1 MRANKMKG
9 VNGEVLRRKIYTQ
22 LLAWKNSK
30 AKKDAI
36 LLRGVRQCG
45 KTYIVREF
53 GKREYTSFIEINF
66 IERPDLQDIFTGNL
80 NVDNMIQQIK
90 LNLPG
95 CEFIPG
101 DTLLFFDEIQDA
113 PNARTSLKF
122 WAQDGRFDCIASGSL
137 LGIDYKNE
145 VSIPVG
151 YEQQLV
157 MHTLDLE
164 EFLWALEID
173 MQLQDLLLPYV
184 DGTKRIPDATHNA
197 LSKYLQEYMVV
208 GGLPEVVSTYVAT
221 KDFYK
226 VHLLQEKILRDYQ
239 DDIAKYA
246 VNQDKIKAKQCFL
259 SIPRQLSKE
268 NHKFQYSVVE
278 KKATARKF
286 ISSLDWLH
294 NAGLIDFAYNVNSLW
309 FPLKAYVK
317 AEQFRVYLCDIGLLV
332 AMYGYQMKVAILS
345 DALEGPAKGGIYE
358 SLVADILAKRGEE
371 LYYYKKEDS
380 TLEIEFLLER
390 DCKLVPIEVKARKG
404 ATRSLNELLK
414 MEQIEKG
421 YKLTAQNTGVV
432 DKKITLP
439 LYMST
444 VI

>member
-1 MRANKMKG
+1 M
-9 VNGEVLRRKIYTQ
+9 LRRKIYDK
-22 LLAWKNSK
+22 LLAWKNSTG
-30 AKKDAI
+30 KKDAV

-53 GKREYTSFIEINF
+53 GKREYKNFIEINF
-66 IERPDLQDIFTGNL
+66 IERPDMQAVFSGSLD
-80 NVDNMIQQIK
+80 VDSMVQQIK
-90 LNLPG
+90 LSMPG
-95 CEFIPG
+95 CQFIPG
-101 DTLLFFDEIQDA
+101 ETLLFLDEIQDA

-122 WAQDGRFDCIASGSL
+122 WTQDGRFDCIASGSL

-151 YEQQLV
+151 YEQQLI
-157 MHTLDLE
+157 MRTLDFE
-164 EFLWALEID
+164 EFLWALGVEVNLKD
-173 MQLQDLLLPYV
+173 MLAPYV
-184 DGTKRIPDATHNA
+184 DGVKRVPEAMHNS
-197 LSKYLQEYMVV
+197 LNKYLQEYMVV
-208 GGLPEVVSTYVAT
+208 GGLPEVVDTYIAT

-246 VNQDKIKAKQCFL
+246 LNQDKIKAKQCFL

-286 ISSLDWLH
+286 TSSLDWLH
-294 NAGLIDFAYNVNSLW
+294 NAGLIDFAYNVNSPW

-317 AEQFRVYLCDIGLLV
+317 EDQFRVYLCDIGLLV
-332 AMYGYQMKVAILS
+332 AMYGYQLKIALLS
-345 DALEGPAKGGIYE
+345 DALGGPAKGGIYE

-380 TLEIEFLLER
+380 TLEIEFILER
-390 DCKLVPIEVKARKG
+390 NCKLVPVEVKARKG
-404 ATRSLNELLK
+404 STRSLNELLK
-414 MEQIEKG
+414 MDNIERG

-432 DKKITLP
+432 EKKITLP
-439 LYMST
+439 LYMA
-444 VI
+444 VII

>member
-1 MRANKMKG
+1 M
-9 VNGEVLRRKIYTQ
+9 LRRKIYDK
-22 LLAWKNSK
+22 LLAWKNNK
-30 AKKDAI
+30 GKKDAI

-53 GKREYTSFIEINF
+53 GKREYKNFIEINF
-66 IERPDLQDIFTGNL
+66 IERPDMQAVFSGNL
-80 NVDNMIQQIK
+80 DVDNMVQQIK
-90 LNLPG
+90 LSMPG
-95 CEFIPG
+95 CQFIPG
-101 DTLLFFDEIQDA
+101 ETLLFLDEIQDV

-122 WAQDGRFDCIASGSL
+122 WTQDGRFDCIASGSL

-151 YEQQLV
+151 YEQQLI
-157 MHTLDLE
+157 MRTLDFE
-164 EFLWALEID
+164 EFIWALGAEVNLKE
-173 MQLQDLLLPYV
+173 MLAPYV
-184 DGTKRIPDATHNA
+184 DGAKRVPEAMHNS
-197 LSKYLQEYMVV
+197 LNKYLQEYMVV
-208 GGLPEVVSTYVAT
+208 GGLPEVVDTYIAT
-221 KDFYK
+221 KDFYQ

-246 VNQDKIKAKQCFL
+246 LNQDKIKAKQCFL

-286 ISSLDWLH
+286 TSSLDWLH
-294 NAGLIDFAYNVNSLW
+294 NAGLIDFAYNVNSPW

-317 AEQFRVYLCDIGLLV
+317 EDQFRVYLCDIGLLV
-332 AMYGYQMKVAILS
+332 AMYGYQLKIALLS

-380 TLEIEFLLER
+380 TLEIEFILER
-390 DCKLVPIEVKARKG
+390 DCKLVPVEVKARKG
-404 ATRSLNELLK
+404 STRSLNELLK
-414 MEQIEKG
+414 MDNIERG

-432 DKKITLP
+432 EKKITLP
-439 LYMST
+439 LYMAA
-444 VI
+444 II

>member
-1 MRANKMKG
+1 M
-9 VNGEVLRRKIYTQ
+9 LRRKIYDK
-22 LLAWKNSK
+22 LLAWKNNK
-30 AKKDAI
+30 GKKDAI

-53 GKREYTSFIEINF
+53 GKREYKNFIEINF
-66 IERPDLQDIFTGNL
+66 IERPDMQAVFSGNL
-80 NVDNMIQQIK
+80 DVDNMVQQIK
-90 LNLPG
+90 LSMPG
-95 CEFIPG
+95 CQFIPG
-101 DTLLFFDEIQDA
+101 ETLLFLDEIQDA

-122 WAQDGRFDCIASGSL
+122 WTQDGRFDCIASGSL

-151 YEQQLV
+151 YEQQLI
-157 MHTLDLE
+157 MRTLDFE
-164 EFLWALEID
+164 EFLWALGVEVNLKD
-173 MQLQDLLLPYV
+173 MLAPYV
-184 DGTKRIPDATHNA
+184 DGTKRVPEAMHNS
-197 LSKYLQEYMVV
+197 LNKYLQEYMVV
-208 GGLPEVVSTYVAT
+208 GGLPEVVDTYIAT
-221 KDFYK
+221 KDFYQ

-246 VNQDKIKAKQCFL
+246 LNQDKIKAKQCFL

-286 ISSLDWLH
+286 TSSLDWLH
-294 NAGLIDFAYNVNSLW
+294 NAGLIDFAYNVNSPW

-317 AEQFRVYLCDIGLLV
+317 EDQFRVYLCDIGLLV
-332 AMYGYQMKVAILS
+332 AMYGYQLKIALLS

-380 TLEIEFLLER
+380 TLEIEFILER
-390 DCKLVPIEVKARKG
+390 NCKLVPVEVKARKG
-404 ATRSLNELLK
+404 STRSLNELLK
-414 MEQIEKG
+414 MDNIERG

-432 DKKITLP
+432 EKKITLP
-439 LYMST
+439 LYMAA
-444 VI
+444 II

>member
-1 MRANKMKG
+1 M
-9 VNGEVLRRKIYTQ
+9 LRRKIYDK
-22 LLAWKNSK
+22 LLEWKNSE
-30 AKKDAI
+30 KKDAI

-53 GKREYTSFIEINF
+53 GKREYKNFIEINF
-66 IERPDLQDIFTGNL
+66 IERPELQEVFSNSLD
-80 NVDNMIQQIK
+80 VDSMVQQIK
-90 LNLPG
+90 LNMPG
-95 CEFIPG
+95 CQFIPG
-101 DTLLFFDEIQDA
+101 ETLLFLDEIQDA

-122 WAQDGRFDCIASGSL
+122 WTQDGRFDCIASGSL

-145 VSIPVG
+145 VSVPVG

-157 MHTLDLE
+157 MRTLDFE
-164 EFLWALEID
+164 EFLWALDVDIKLKE
-173 MQLQDLLLPYV
+173 LLLPYV
-184 DGTKRIPDATHNA
+184 DGSKPVPEAMHKA
-197 LSKYLQEYMVV
+197 LSKYLQEYLVV
-208 GGLPEVVSTYVAT
+208 GGLPEIVSTYVESR
-221 KDFYK
+221 DFYK
-226 VHLLQEKILRDYQ
+226 VHNLQEKILRDYQ

-246 VNQDKIKAKQCFL
+246 VNQDKIKARQCFM

-317 AEQFRVYLCDIGLLV
+317 EDQFRVYLCDIGLLV
-332 AMYGYQMKVAILS
+332 AMYGYQMKSAILS
-345 DALEGPAKGGIYE
+345 GSLEGPAKGGIYE
-358 SLVADILAKRGEE
+358 SLIADMLAKRGEE

-390 DCKLVPIEVKARKG
+390 NCRLVPVEVKAKKG

-414 MEQIEKG
+414 MEQIERG

-432 DKKITLP
+432 GKKITLP
-439 LYMST
+439 LYMAT

>member
-1 MRANKMKG
+1 M
-9 VNGEVLRRKIYTQ
+9 LRRKIYDK
-22 LLAWKNSK
+22 LLAWKNS
-30 AKKDAI
+30 AGKKDAV

-53 GKREYTSFIEINF
+53 GKREYKNFIEINF
-66 IERPDLQDIFTGNL
+66 IERPDMQAVFSGNL
-80 NVDNMIQQIK
+80 DVDSMVQQIK
-90 LNLPG
+90 LSMPG
-95 CEFIPG
+95 CQFIPG
-101 DTLLFFDEIQDA
+101 ETLLFLDEIQDA

-122 WAQDGRFDCIASGSL
+122 WTQDGRFDCIASGSL

-151 YEQQLV
+151 YEQQLI
-157 MHTLDLE
+157 MRTLDFE
-164 EFLWALEID
+164 EFLWALGVEVNLKE
-173 MQLQDLLLPYV
+173 MLAPYV
-184 DGTKRIPDATHNA
+184 DGVKRVPEAMHNS
-197 LSKYLQEYMVV
+197 LNKYLQEYMVV
-208 GGLPEVVSTYVAT
+208 GGLPEVVDTYIAT
-221 KDFYK
+221 KDFYQ

-246 VNQDKIKAKQCFL
+246 LNQDKIKAKQCFL

-286 ISSLDWLH
+286 TSSLDWLH
-294 NAGLIDFAYNVNSLW
+294 NAGLIDFAYNVNSPW

-317 AEQFRVYLCDIGLLV
+317 EDQFRVYLCDIGLLV
-332 AMYGYQMKVAILS
+332 AMYGYQLKIALLS
-345 DALEGPAKGGIYE
+345 DVLEGPAKGGIYE

-380 TLEIEFLLER
+380 TLEIEFILER
-390 DCKLVPIEVKARKG
+390 DCKLVPVEVKARKG
-404 ATRSLNELLK
+404 LTRSLNELLK
-414 MEQIEKG
+414 MDNIERG

-432 DKKITLP
+432 EKKITLP
-439 LYMST
+439 LYMAA
-444 VI
+444 II

>member
-1 MRANKMKG
+1 M
-9 VNGEVLRRKIYTQ
+9 LRRKIYDK
-22 LLAWKNSK
+22 LLAWKNS
-30 AKKDAI
+30 AGKKDAV

-53 GKREYTSFIEINF
+53 GKREYKNFIEINF
-66 IERPDLQDIFTGNL
+66 IERPDMQAVFSGNL
-80 NVDNMIQQIK
+80 DVDSMVQQIK
-90 LNLPG
+90 LSMPG
-95 CEFIPG
+95 CQFIPG
-101 DTLLFFDEIQDA
+101 ETLLFLDEIQDA

-122 WAQDGRFDCIASGSL
+122 WTQDGRFDCIASGSL

-151 YEQQLV
+151 YEQQII
-157 MHTLDLE
+157 MRTLDFE
-164 EFLWALEID
+164 EFLWALGVEVNLKE
-173 MQLQDLLLPYV
+173 MLAPYV
-184 DGTKRIPDATHNA
+184 DGAKRVPEAMHNS
-197 LSKYLQEYMVV
+197 LNKYLQEYMVV
-208 GGLPEVVSTYVAT
+208 GGLPEVVDTYIAT
-221 KDFYK
+221 KDFYQ

-246 VNQDKIKAKQCFL
+246 LNQDKIKAKQCFL

-286 ISSLDWLH
+286 TSSLDWLH
-294 NAGLIDFAYNVNSLW
+294 NAGLIDFAYNVNSPW

-317 AEQFRVYLCDIGLLV
+317 EDQFRVYLCDIGLLV
-332 AMYGYQMKVAILS
+332 AMYGYQLKIALLS

-380 TLEIEFLLER
+380 TLEIEFILER
-390 DCKLVPIEVKARKG
+390 DCKLVPVEVKARKG
-404 ATRSLNELLK
+404 STRSLNELLK
-414 MEQIEKG
+414 MDNIERG

-432 DKKITLP
+432 EKKITLP
-439 LYMST
+439 LYMAA
-444 VI
+444 II

>member
-1 MRANKMKG
+1 M
-9 VNGEVLRRKIYTQ
+9 LRRKIYDK
-22 LLAWKNSK
+22 LLAWKNNK
-30 AKKDAI
+30 GKKDAI

-53 GKREYTSFIEINF
+53 GKREYKNFIEINF
-66 IERPDLQDIFTGNL
+66 IERPDMQAVFSGNL
-80 NVDNMIQQIK
+80 DVDNMVQQIK
-90 LNLPG
+90 LSMPG
-95 CEFIPG
+95 CQFIPG
-101 DTLLFFDEIQDA
+101 ETLLFLDEIQDV

-122 WAQDGRFDCIASGSL
+122 WTQDGRFDCIASGSL
-137 LGIDYKNE
+137 LGMDYKNE

-151 YEQQLV
+151 YEQQLI
-157 MHTLDLE
+157 MRTLDFE
-164 EFLWALEID
+164 EFIWALGAEVNLKE
-173 MQLQDLLLPYV
+173 MLAPYV
-184 DGTKRIPDATHNA
+184 DGAKRVPEAMHNS
-197 LSKYLQEYMVV
+197 LNKYLQEYMVV
-208 GGLPEVVSTYVAT
+208 GGLPEVVDTYIAT
-221 KDFYK
+221 KDFYQ

-246 VNQDKIKAKQCFL
+246 LNQDKIKAKQCFL

-286 ISSLDWLH
+286 TSSLDWLH
-294 NAGLIDFAYNVNSLW
+294 NAGLIDFAYNVNSPW
-309 FPLKAYVK
+309 FPLKAHVK
-317 AEQFRVYLCDIGLLV
+317 EDQFRVYLCDIGLLV
-332 AMYGYQMKVAILS
+332 AMYGYQLKIALLS

-380 TLEIEFLLER
+380 TLEIEFILER
-390 DCKLVPIEVKARKG
+390 DCKLVPVEVKARKG
-404 ATRSLNELLK
+404 STRSLNELLK
-414 MEQIEKG
+414 MDNIERG

-432 DKKITLP
+432 EKKITLP
-439 LYMST
+439 LYMAA

>member
-1 MRANKMKG
+1 M
-9 VNGEVLRRKIYTQ
+9 LRRKIYDK
-22 LLAWKNSK
+22 LLAWKNNK
-30 AKKDAI
+30 GKKDAI

-53 GKREYTSFIEINF
+53 GKREYKNFIEINF
-66 IERPDLQDIFTGNL
+66 IERPDMQAVFSGSLD
-80 NVDNMIQQIK
+80 VDNMVQQIK
-90 LNLPG
+90 LSMPG
-95 CEFIPG
+95 CQFIPG
-101 DTLLFFDEIQDA
+101 ETLLFLDEIQDA

-122 WAQDGRFDCIASGSL
+122 WTQDGRFDCIASGSL

-151 YEQQLV
+151 YEQQLI
-157 MHTLDLE
+157 MRTLDFE
-164 EFLWALEID
+164 EFIWALGAEVNLKE
-173 MQLQDLLLPYV
+173 MLAPYV
-184 DGTKRIPDATHNA
+184 DGAKRVPEAMHNS
-197 LSKYLQEYMVV
+197 LNKYLQEYMVV
-208 GGLPEVVSTYVAT
+208 GGLPEVVDTYIAT
-221 KDFYK
+221 KDFYQ

-246 VNQDKIKAKQCFL
+246 LNQDKIKAKQCFL

-286 ISSLDWLH
+286 TSSLDWLH
-294 NAGLIDFAYNVNSLW
+294 NAGLIDFAYNVNSPW

-317 AEQFRVYLCDIGLLV
+317 EDQFRVYLCDIGLLV
-332 AMYGYQMKVAILS
+332 AMYGYQLKIALLS

-380 TLEIEFLLER
+380 TLEIEFILER
-390 DCKLVPIEVKARKG
+390 DCKLVPVEVKARKG
-404 ATRSLNELLK
+404 STRSLNELLK
-414 MEQIEKG
+414 MDNIERG

-432 DKKITLP
+432 EKKITLP
-439 LYMST
+439 LYMAA
-444 VI
+444 II

>member
-1 MRANKMKG
+1 M
-9 VNGEVLRRKIYTQ
+9 LRRKIYDK
-22 LLAWKNSK
+22 LLAWKNRTG
-30 AKKDAI
+30 KKDAI

-53 GKREYTSFIEINF
+53 GKRKYKNFIEINF
-66 IERPDLQDIFTGNL
+66 IERPDMQAVFSGNL
-80 NVDNMIQQIK
+80 DVDSMVQQIK
-90 LNLPG
+90 LSMPG
-95 CEFIPG
+95 CQFIPG
-101 DTLLFFDEIQDA
+101 ETLLFLDEIQDA

-122 WAQDGRFDCIASGSL
+122 WTQDGRFDCIASGSL

-151 YEQQLV
+151 YEQQLI
-157 MHTLDLE
+157 MRTLDFE
-164 EFLWALEID
+164 EFLWALGVEVNLKEI
-173 MQLQDLLLPYV
+173 LAPYV
-184 DGTKRIPDATHNA
+184 DGAKRVPEAMHNS
-197 LSKYLQEYMVV
+197 LNKYLQEYMVV
-208 GGLPEVVSTYVAT
+208 GGLPEVVDTYIAT
-221 KDFYK
+221 KDFYQ

-246 VNQDKIKAKQCFL
+246 LNQDKIKAKQCFL

-286 ISSLDWLH
+286 TSSLDWLH
-294 NAGLIDFAYNVNSLW
+294 NAGLIDFAYNVNSPW

-317 AEQFRVYLCDIGLLV
+317 EDQFRVYLCDIGLLV
-332 AMYGYQMKVAILS
+332 AMYGYQMKIALLS

-380 TLEIEFLLER
+380 TLEIEFILER
-390 DCKLVPIEVKARKG
+390 ECKLVPVEVKARKG
-404 ATRSLNELLK
+404 STRSLNELLK
-414 MEQIEKG
+414 MDNIERG

-432 DKKITLP
+432 EKKITLP
-439 LYMST
+439 LYMAAI
-444 VI
+444 V

>member
-1 MRANKMKG
+1 M
-9 VNGEVLRRKIYTQ
+9 LRRKIYDK
-22 LLAWKNSK
+22 LLAWKNS
-30 AKKDAI
+30 AGKKDAV

-53 GKREYTSFIEINF
+53 GKREYKNFIEINF
-66 IERPDLQDIFTGNL
+66 IERPDMQAVFSGNL
-80 NVDNMIQQIK
+80 DVDSMVQQIK
-90 LNLPG
+90 LSMPG
-95 CEFIPG
+95 CQFIPG
-101 DTLLFFDEIQDA
+101 ETLLFLDEIQDA

-122 WAQDGRFDCIASGSL
+122 WTQDGRFDCIASGSL

-151 YEQQLV
+151 YEQQLI
-157 MHTLDLE
+157 MRTLDFE
-164 EFLWALEID
+164 EFLWALGVEVNLKEMLAPYID
-173 MQLQDLLLPYV
+173 GV
-184 DGTKRIPDATHNA
+184 KRVPEAMHNS
-197 LSKYLQEYMVV
+197 LNKYLQEYMVV
-208 GGLPEVVSTYVAT
+208 GGLPEVVDTYIAT
-221 KDFYK
+221 KDFYQ

-246 VNQDKIKAKQCFL
+246 LNQDKIKAKQCFL

-286 ISSLDWLH
+286 TSSLDWLH
-294 NAGLIDFAYNVNSLW
+294 NAGLIDFAYNVNSPW

-317 AEQFRVYLCDIGLLV
+317 EDQFRVYLCDIGLLV
-332 AMYGYQMKVAILS
+332 AMYGYQLKIALLS
-345 DALEGPAKGGIYE
+345 DVLEGPAKGGIYE

-380 TLEIEFLLER
+380 TLEIEFILER
-390 DCKLVPIEVKARKG
+390 DCKLVPVEVKARKG
-404 ATRSLNELLK
+404 STRSLNELLK
-414 MEQIEKG
+414 MDNIERG

-432 DKKITLP
+432 EKKITLP
-439 LYMST
+439 LYMAA
-444 VI
+444 II

>member
-1 MRANKMKG
+1 M
-9 VNGEVLRRKIYTQ
+9 LRRKIYDK
-22 LLAWKNSK
+22 LLAWKKS
-30 AKKDAI
+30 AGKKDAI

-53 GKREYTSFIEINF
+53 GKREYKNFIEINF
-66 IERPDLQDIFTGNL
+66 IERPDMQAVFSGNL
-80 NVDNMIQQIK
+80 DVDSMVQQIK
-90 LNLPG
+90 LSMPG
-95 CEFIPG
+95 CQFIPG
-101 DTLLFFDEIQDA
+101 ETLLFLDEIQDA

-122 WAQDGRFDCIASGSL
+122 WTQDGRFDCIASGSL

-151 YEQQLV
+151 YEQQLI
-157 MHTLDLE
+157 MRTLDFE
-164 EFLWALEID
+164 EFLWALGVEGNLKE
-173 MQLQDLLLPYV
+173 MLAPYV
-184 DGTKRIPDATHNA
+184 DGTKRVPEAMHNS
-197 LSKYLQEYMVV
+197 LNKYLQEYMVV
-208 GGLPEVVSTYVAT
+208 GGLPEVVDTYIAT
-221 KDFYK
+221 KDFYQ

-246 VNQDKIKAKQCFL
+246 LNQDKIKAKQCFL

-286 ISSLDWLH
+286 TSSLDWLH
-294 NAGLIDFAYNVNSLW
+294 NAGLIDFAYNVNSPW

-317 AEQFRVYLCDIGLLV
+317 EDQFRVYLCDIGLLV
-332 AMYGYQMKVAILS
+332 AMYGYQLKIALLS

-380 TLEIEFLLER
+380 TLEIEFILER
-390 DCKLVPIEVKARKG
+390 DCKLVPVEVKARKG
-404 ATRSLNELLK
+404 STRSLNELLK
-414 MEQIEKG
+414 MDNIERG

-432 DKKITLP
+432 EKKITLP
-439 LYMST
+439 LYMAT
-444 VI
+444 II

>member
-1 MRANKMKG
+1 M
-9 VNGEVLRRKIYTQ
+9 LRRKIYDK
-22 LLAWKNSK
+22 LLAWKNS
-30 AKKDAI
+30 AGKKDAV

-53 GKREYTSFIEINF
+53 GKREYKNFIEINF
-66 IERPDLQDIFTGNL
+66 IERPDMQAVFSGNL
-80 NVDNMIQQIK
+80 DVDSMVQQIK
-90 LNLPG
+90 LSMPG
-95 CEFIPG
+95 CQFIPG
-101 DTLLFFDEIQDA
+101 ETLLFLDEIQDA

-122 WAQDGRFDCIASGSL
+122 WTQDGRFDCIASGSL
-137 LGIDYKNE
+137 LGIDCKNE

-151 YEQQLV
+151 YEQQLI
-157 MHTLDLE
+157 MRTLDFE
-164 EFLWALEID
+164 EFLWALGVEVNLKE
-173 MQLQDLLLPYV
+173 MLAPYV
-184 DGTKRIPDATHNA
+184 DGTKRVPEAMHNS
-197 LSKYLQEYMVV
+197 LNKYLQEYMVV
-208 GGLPEVVSTYVAT
+208 GGLPEVVDTYIAT
-221 KDFYK
+221 KDFYQ

-246 VNQDKIKAKQCFL
+246 LNQDKIKAKQCFL

-286 ISSLDWLH
+286 TSSLDWLH
-294 NAGLIDFAYNVNSLW
+294 NAGLIDFAYNVNSPW

-317 AEQFRVYLCDIGLLV
+317 EDQFRVYLCDIGLLV
-332 AMYGYQMKVAILS
+332 AMYGYQLKIALLS

-380 TLEIEFLLER
+380 TLEIEFILER
-390 DCKLVPIEVKARKG
+390 DCKLVPVEVKARKG
-404 ATRSLNELLK
+404 STRSLNELLK
-414 MEQIEKG
+414 MDNIERG

-432 DKKITLP
+432 EKKITLP
-439 LYMST
+439 LYMAA
-444 VI
+444 II

>member
-1 MRANKMKG
+1 M
-9 VNGEVLRRKIYTQ
+9 LRRKIYDK
-22 LLAWKNSK
+22 LLAWKNS
-30 AKKDAI
+30 AGKKDAV

-53 GKREYTSFIEINF
+53 GKREYKNFIEINF
-66 IERPDLQDIFTGNL
+66 IERSDMQAVFSGNL
-80 NVDNMIQQIK
+80 DVDSMVQQIK
-90 LNLPG
+90 LSMPG
-95 CEFIPG
+95 CQFIPG
-101 DTLLFFDEIQDA
+101 ETLLFLDEIQDA

-122 WAQDGRFDCIASGSL
+122 WTQDGRFDCIASGSL

-151 YEQQLV
+151 YEQQLI
-157 MHTLDLE
+157 MRTLDFE
-164 EFLWALEID
+164 EFLWALGVEVNLKDMLAPYID
-173 MQLQDLLLPYV
+173 GV
-184 DGTKRIPDATHNA
+184 KRVPEAMHNS
-197 LSKYLQEYMVV
+197 LNKYLQEYMVV
-208 GGLPEVVSTYVAT
+208 GGLPEVVDTYIAT
-221 KDFYK
+221 KDFYQ

-246 VNQDKIKAKQCFL
+246 LNQDKIKAKQCFL

-286 ISSLDWLH
+286 TSSLDWLH
-294 NAGLIDFAYNVNSLW
+294 NAGLIDFAYNVNSPW

-317 AEQFRVYLCDIGLLV
+317 EDQFRVYLCDIGLLV
-332 AMYGYQMKVAILS
+332 AMYGYQLKIALLS

-380 TLEIEFLLER
+380 TLEIEFILER
-390 DCKLVPIEVKARKG
+390 DCKLVPVEVKARKG
-404 ATRSLNELLK
+404 STRSLNELLK
-414 MEQIEKG
+414 MDNIERG

-432 DKKITLP
+432 EKKITLP
-439 LYMST
+439 LYMAA
-444 VI
+444 II

>member
-1 MRANKMKG
+1 M
-9 VNGEVLRRKIYTQ
+9 LRRKIYDK
-22 LLAWKNSK
+22 LLAWKNS
-30 AKKDAI
+30 AGKKDAV

-53 GKREYTSFIEINF
+53 GKREYKNFIEINF
-66 IERPDLQDIFTGNL
+66 IERPDMQAVFSGNL
-80 NVDNMIQQIK
+80 DVDSMVQQIK
-90 LNLPG
+90 LSMPG
-95 CEFIPG
+95 CQFIPG
-101 DTLLFFDEIQDA
+101 ETLLFLDEIQDA

-122 WAQDGRFDCIASGSL
+122 WTQDGRFDCIASGSL

-151 YEQQLV
+151 YEQQLI
-157 MHTLDLE
+157 MRTLDFE
-164 EFLWALEID
+164 EFLWALGVEVNLKDMLAPYID
-173 MQLQDLLLPYV
+173 
-184 DGTKRIPDATHNA
+184 GAKRVPEAMHNS
-197 LSKYLQEYMVV
+197 LNKYLQEYMVV
-208 GGLPEVVSTYVAT
+208 GGLPEVVDTYIAT
-221 KDFYK
+221 KDFYQ

-246 VNQDKIKAKQCFL
+246 LNQDKIKAKQCFL

-286 ISSLDWLH
+286 TSSLDWLH
-294 NAGLIDFAYNVNSLW
+294 NAGLIDFAYNVNSPW

-317 AEQFRVYLCDIGLLV
+317 EDQFRVYLCDIGLLV
-332 AMYGYQMKVAILS
+332 AMYGYQLKIALLS

-380 TLEIEFLLER
+380 TLEIEFILER
-390 DCKLVPIEVKARKG
+390 DCKLVPVEVKARKG
-404 ATRSLNELLK
+404 STRSLNELLK
-414 MEQIEKG
+414 MDNIERG

-432 DKKITLP
+432 EKKITLP
-439 LYMST
+439 LYMAA
-444 VI
+444 II

>member
-1 MRANKMKG
+1 M
-9 VNGEVLRRKIYTQ
+9 LRRKIYDK
-22 LLAWKNSK
+22 LLAWKNS
-30 AKKDAI
+30 AGKKDAV

-53 GKREYTSFIEINF
+53 GKREYKNFIEINF
-66 IERPDLQDIFTGNL
+66 IERPDMQAVFSGNL
-80 NVDNMIQQIK
+80 DVDSMVQQIK
-90 LNLPG
+90 LSMPG
-95 CEFIPG
+95 CQFIPG
-101 DTLLFFDEIQDA
+101 ETLLFLDEIQDA

-122 WAQDGRFDCIASGSL
+122 WTQDGRFDCIASGSL

-151 YEQQLV
+151 YEQQLI
-157 MHTLDLE
+157 MRTLDFE
-164 EFLWALEID
+164 EFLWALGVEVNLKE
-173 MQLQDLLLPYV
+173 MLAPYV
-184 DGTKRIPDATHNA
+184 DGAKRVPEAMHNS
-197 LSKYLQEYMVV
+197 LNKYLQEYMVV
-208 GGLPEVVSTYVAT
+208 GGLPEVVDTYIAT
-221 KDFYK
+221 KDFYQ

-246 VNQDKIKAKQCFL
+246 LNQDKIKAKQCFL

-286 ISSLDWLH
+286 TSSLDWLH
-294 NAGLIDFAYNVNSLW
+294 NAGLIDFAYNVNSPW

-317 AEQFRVYLCDIGLLV
+317 EDQFRVYLCDIGLLV
-332 AMYGYQMKVAILS
+332 AMYGYQLKIALLS
-345 DALEGPAKGGIYE
+345 DALEGPAKGGIYA

-380 TLEIEFLLER
+380 TLEIEFILER
-390 DCKLVPIEVKARKG
+390 DCKLVPVEVKARKG
-404 ATRSLNELLK
+404 STRSLNELLK
-414 MEQIEKG
+414 MDNIERG

-432 DKKITLP
+432 EKKITLP
-439 LYMST
+439 LYMAA
-444 VI
+444 II

>member
-1 MRANKMKG
+1 M
-9 VNGEVLRRKIYTQ
+9 LRRKIYDK
-22 LLAWKNSK
+22 LLAWKNS
-30 AKKDAI
+30 AGKKDAV

-53 GKREYTSFIEINF
+53 GKREYKNFIEINF
-66 IERPDLQDIFTGNL
+66 IERPDMQAVFSGNL
-80 NVDNMIQQIK
+80 DVDSMVQQIK
-90 LNLPG
+90 LSMPG
-95 CEFIPG
+95 CQFIPG
-101 DTLLFFDEIQDA
+101 ETLLFLDEIQDV

-122 WAQDGRFDCIASGSL
+122 WTQDGRFDCIASGSL

-151 YEQQLV
+151 YEQQII
-157 MHTLDLE
+157 MRTLDFE
-164 EFLWALEID
+164 EFLWALGVEVNLKE
-173 MQLQDLLLPYV
+173 MLAPYV
-184 DGTKRIPDATHNA
+184 DGAKRVPEAMHNS
-197 LSKYLQEYMVV
+197 LNKYLQEYMVV
-208 GGLPEVVSTYVAT
+208 GGLPEVVDTYIAT
-221 KDFYK
+221 KDFYQ

-246 VNQDKIKAKQCFL
+246 LNQDKIKAKQCFL

-286 ISSLDWLH
+286 TSSLDWLH
-294 NAGLIDFAYNVNSLW
+294 NAGLIDFAYNVNSPW

-317 AEQFRVYLCDIGLLV
+317 EDQFRVYLCDIGLLV
-332 AMYGYQMKVAILS
+332 AMYGYQLKIALLS

-380 TLEIEFLLER
+380 TLEIEFILER
-390 DCKLVPIEVKARKG
+390 DCKLVPVEVKARKG
-404 ATRSLNELLK
+404 STRSLNELLK
-414 MEQIEKG
+414 MDNIERG

-432 DKKITLP
+432 EKKITLP
-439 LYMST
+439 LYMAA
-444 VI
+444 II